1 MPKNSTNYPSASPKK
16 LFYTTTGL
24 LSATPLTMM
33 LLPIT
38 LTAVSSDAAS
48 LTPLDP
54 ISFITP
60 KLAQPRASLYACAN
74 PYGTFN
80 TAPAMCGN
88 VLEKHTDGT
97 GFPLVTSV
105 KPRQPSNANTTRCRC
120 YRQSSSSCFANRQI

>member
-16 LFYTTTGL
+16 LFYTTTEL

-60 KLAQPRASLYACAN
+60 KLAQPGASLYACAN
-74 PYGTFN
+74 P
-80 TAPAMCGN
+80 
-88 VLEKHTDGT
+88 
-97 GFPLVTSV
+97 
-105 KPRQPSNANTTRCRC
+105 
-120 YRQSSSSCFANRQI
+120 